1 MNNFRCLTSKKTK
14 NGGTSP
20 FKGVLSNP
28 ENAVS
33 RNADAKGGERMRAVK
48 WLPFV
53 LSALLL
59 VPALAAELKSGKA
72 VGSKGAPPYNP
83 QHVGGPFKGG
93 TDCPV

>member
-1 MNNFRCLTSKKTK
+1 
-14 NGGTSP
+14 
-20 FKGVLSNP
+20 
-28 ENAVS
+28 
-33 RNADAKGGERMRAVK
+33 MRAVK